1 MSILR
6 KILSV
11 FPVTV
16 LLTIGWPPVTQVAAG
31 GLTHGVFHTPVGIDG
46 PGLLRLGTTYETK
59 NTLHPA
65 ESHLSPA
72 FMYAESNDL
81 FVGTPP
87 GGIPLREAH
96 GNSRAEDITGYL
108 SLWDAGTEANQGPG
122 TGSDQLLRQSQPN
135 TGPVDPESHVR
146 MAEDGYAY
154 PPVPE
159 LVLVT
164 VTPLAEDMTE

>member
-87 GGIPLREAH
+87 GGIDKGISWAGIGGGVRIGGPGPRVVGPGAAGATVSGIL
-96 GNSRAEDITGYL
+96 RAEG
-108 SLWDAGTEANQGPG
+108 SHVGASACGAGRAVRGTEAAGVWRE
-122 TGSDQLLRQSQPN
+122 SD
-135 TGPVDPESHVR
+135 GGVR
-146 MAEDGYAY
+146 
-154 PPVPE
+154 
-159 LVLVT
+159 
-164 VTPLAEDMTE
+164 